1 MGKSILVR
9 PAPVCSGQLWVKS
22 VVHEYLLGEALGST
36 SRIESASDIMN
47 PHLGDD
53 IDMNSDFLIVGGD
66 GDLAFRKLYPALYQL
81 DVSAC
86 LPDGLR
92 IICIARSDC
101 SLETFIGR
109 VRAKVDTHTGEHH
122 VDENV
127 WARFQARLIY
137 AQADATSTPAL
148 VAFKQTY
155 YAAESRDLIVYL
167 ATPAHI
173 FAPVCQALQAAA
185 LVNGDTRIVVEKP
198 LGSSKASFLEI
209 NAELSRIFAER
220 QVYRIDHY
228 LGKETVQ
235 NLLALRFSNS
245 LFEPIWNNNQIDH
258 VQITVAETVGV
269 EGRWDFYDAAGTLKD
284 MVQNHLLQLLCLV
297 AMEPPAKLSADYV
310 RDEKLKVLR
319 CLKPMG
325 RSDVQTNTVRG
336 QYTAGAVNGVAVAGY
351 TDEVGEKKKSNTET
365 FVAIKAEINNW
376 RWAGVP
382 FYLRTGKRLPKRFSE
397 IVIQLKDLPHSI
409 FGEQSQGAPNRLIIR
424 LQPDEG
430 IQLEM
435 MNKVPGLDATMP
447 LQAVSLN
454 LSYSQTFLQT
464 RGHDAYERL
473 LLDVIRGNST
483 LFVRADE
490 VEAAWDWVDAIVDG
504 WRDTK
509 KSAAPYTAGSWG
521 PSDAIA
527 LMARDGRSW
536 RDQA

>member
-1 MGKSILVR
+1 
-9 PAPVCSGQLWVKS
+9 
-22 VVHEYLLGEALGST
+22 
-36 SRIESASDIMN
+36 
-47 PHLGDD
+47 
-53 IDMNSDFLIVGGD
+53 MNSDFLIVGGD
-66 GDLAFRKLYPALYQL
+66 GDLAFRKLYPALYHL
-81 DVSAC
+81 DLAQS
-86 LPDGLR
+86 LPADMR
-92 IICIARSDC
+92 IICVAPAAATIDA
-101 SLETFIGR
+101 FVQR
-109 VRAKVDTHTGEHH
+109 VRARLAMHTDDHQISE
-122 VDENV
+122 EV
-127 WARFQARLIY
+127 WTRFNARLVY
-137 AQADATSTPAL
+137 AQADAISADAL
-148 VAFKQTY
+148 LEFKRRQF
-155 YAAESRDLIVYL
+155 ADEGRELIVYL

-173 FAPVCQALQAAA
+173 FAPVCQALQQAG
-185 LVNGDTRIVVEKP
+185 LVSPNTRIVVEKP
-198 LGSSKASFLEI
+198 LGSSKISFLEI

-245 LFEPIWNNNQIDH
+245 LFEPLWNKNHVDH

-269 EGRWDFYDAAGTLKD
+269 EGRWDFYDGAGALKD

-297 AMEPPAKLSADYV
+297 AMEPPPKLAADYV

-319 CLKPMG
+319 CLKLMD
-325 RSDVQTNTVRG
+325 RSDVQMKTVRG
-336 QYTAGAVNGVAVAGY
+336 QYTAGAVNGVPVPSY
-351 TDEVGEKKKSNTET
+351 TDEAGEKRKSTTET

-397 IVIQLKDLPHSI
+397 IVIQLKDLSHSI
-409 FGEQSQGAPNRLIIR
+409 FGMNAQSAPNRLIIR

-447 LQAVSLN
+447 LQSVSLN
-454 LSYSQTFLQT
+454 LSYSQAFLQT
-464 RGHDAYERL
+464 RAHDAYERL

-483 LFVRADE
+483 LFVRSDE
-490 VEAAWDWVDAIVDG
+490 VEAAWEWVDAIVDG
-504 WRDTK
+504 WRAA
-509 KSAAPYTAGSWG
+509 SQRAAPYTAGSWG

-536 RDQA
+536 RDPA